1 MRAHQK
7 REGLGWALCV
17 FLVGC
22 LLAFVFPEGG
32 LCFVYVAAYIEVF
45 CMNTFAVF
53 AVIPMCAL
61 DDLEQRKSVV
71 STVNILLPLP

>member
-1 MRAHQK
+1 M
-7 REGLGWALCV
+7 GSLCV
-17 FLVGC
+17 FGC

-53 AVIPMCAL
+53 AVIPTCAL